1 MEKKYDF
8 YYDEV
13 IDEEKI
19 DNVFKNDDSFD
30 ISKYA
35 EELVKE
41 SQKAQNRMVID
52 DIMDISSG
60 KYKTYDEYVNAKRQI
75 IEDAEEMNR
84 NNVIVNSSY
93 LKFTY
98 YVQPSI
104 LSKYVFDYILEQYGV
119 KL

>member
-8 YYDEV
+8 HYDEV
-13 IDEEKI
+13 IDKEKI
-19 DNVFKNDDSFD
+19 DNVFKNYDRFD

-35 EELVKE
+35 EELAKE
-41 SQKAQNRMVID
+41 NQKAQNRMIID
-52 DIMDISSG
+52 DIMAISSG

-84 NNVIVNSSY
+84 NNMIFNSSY

-104 LSKYVFDYILEQYGV
+104 LSKDVFDYIVEQYGV

>member
-19 DNVFKNDDSFD
+19 DNVFKNYDNFD

-35 EELVKE
+35 EELAKE
-41 SQKAQNRMVID
+41 NQKVQNRMVID
-52 DIMDISSG
+52 DIMAISSG
-60 KYKTYDEYVNAKRQI
+60 KYKTYGDYLNSKRQI

-84 NNVIVNSSY
+84 NNMIVNSSY
-93 LKFTY
+93 LKLTY
-98 YVQPSI
+98 YAEPLI
-104 LSKYVFDYILEQYGV
+104 LSKDVFDYIVEQYGV